1 MISKEQVESF
11 ARSKVEYEE
20 ARRDVVSP
28 ELRRVGHYIEP
39 VSKRGTLAAMADAVG
54 ESVVRT
60 AYDDRVSWSFEFG
73 GVEFYCIE
81 WDR

>member
-1 MISKEQVESF
+1 MFTREQVERF
-11 ARSKVEYEE
+11 AKSKVEYEE

-73 GVEFYCIE
+73 GVEFYSIE
-81 WDR
+81 WNR